1 MKTLLKS
8 LALSLLLGA
17 GVCATTAAKSKN
29 HDMKPREVVSLI
41 PLHYQKGFA
50 VRVDKMDAG
59 KSMVIIYD
67 QDGTAIFKDQLTKGT
82 IAEKKYILS
91 NLDNG
96 DYTVEV
102 FSKNHDIQTKFF
114 VYHVGNK
121 KVTRLS

>member
-1 MKTLLKS
+1 MKTLFKS

-17 GVCATTAAKSKN
+17 GVCATASAKSRN

-50 VRVDKMDAG
+50 VRVDKTDAG
-59 KSMVIIYD
+59 KSMVLIYD
-67 QDGTAIFKDQLTKGT
+67 QDKNVVFKDLLTKGT
-82 IAEKKYILS
+82 MAEKKYILS
-91 NLDNG
+91 NLGDG

>member
-1 MKTLLKS
+1 
-8 LALSLLLGA
+8 LGA
-17 GVCATTAAKSKN
+17 GVCATASAKSRN

-50 VRVDKMDAG
+50 VRVDKQDAG

-67 QDGTAIFKDQLTKGT
+67 QDGTAVFKDMLTKGT
-82 IAEKKYILS
+82 VAEKKYILS

-102 FSKNHDIQTKFF
+102 FSKNHDIQTQFF
-114 VYHVGNK
+114 VYHAGQK
-121 KVTRLS
+121 KITRLS